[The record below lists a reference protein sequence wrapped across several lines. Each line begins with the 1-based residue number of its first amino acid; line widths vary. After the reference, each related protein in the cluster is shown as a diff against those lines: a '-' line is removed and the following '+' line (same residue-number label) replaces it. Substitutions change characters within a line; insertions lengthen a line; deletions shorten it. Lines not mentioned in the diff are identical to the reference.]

1 MAKEKVI
8 IFQGEDKFVTPRA
21 HTFDL
26 GTGVKE
32 FVAVDGPGKGDERD
46 PTSNIP
52 PLNSGS
58 QNDRNPISNIG
69 DDGGRSGRVVGLP
82 MIGEPDYCNKLQ
94 NFITTRGYGNAT
106 PDQIMAAHDMF
117 KRGCR
122 EADPTTTTTTAAPTP
137 PPPQNTPPPPPPPK
151 TEVVVPVIPVG
162 NLGVPPSSMGGG
174 FGGGGGGEE
183 GAPAPKKKSYWWL
196 LLVAVGIYYVAK
208 KKN

>member
-32 FVAVDGPGKGDERD
+32 FVAVDGPGKGDDRD
-46 PTSNIP
+46 PSSNNRPI
-52 PLNSGS
+52 NSGS
-58 QNDRNPISNIG
+58 QNDQNPISTI
-69 DDGGRSGRVVGLP
+69 DDGGGRSGSPVGLP

-106 PDQIMAAHDMF
+106 PQQIMAAHDMF

-162 NLGVPPSSMGGG
+162 NLGVPPTSTGGG
-174 FGGGGGGEE
+174 FGGGGGSEE

>member
-69 DDGGRSGRVVGLP
+69 DDGGRSGRIVAMPTL
-82 MIGEPDYCNKLQ
+82 GEPDYCNKLQ

>member
-26 GTGVKE
+26 GTGKKE
-32 FVAVDGPGKGDERD
+32 FVGVDGLGKGDDKD
-46 PTSNIP
+46 PSSNIP

-58 QNDRNPISNIG
+58 QNDRNPMSDT
-69 DDGGRSGRVVGLP
+69 DDGSGRSGRIVGLP
-82 MIGEPDYCNKLQ
+82 IIGEPDYCNKLQ
-94 NFITTRGYGNAT
+94 NFITTRGFGNAT

-122 EADPTTTTTTAAPTP
+122 EADPTTTTTTAAPVVSTTP
-137 PPPQNTPPPPPPPK
+137 TPPPPPPP
-151 TEVVVPVIPVG
+151 TSPVVPIT
-162 NLGVPPSSMGGG
+162 NLGIPPLSMGGG
-174 FGGGGGGEE
+174 FGGGGGK
-183 GAPAPKKKSYWWL
+183 GATEPTKKKNYLWL

-208 KKN
+208 KRN

>member
-32 FVAVDGPGKGDERD
+32 FVAVDGQGKGNERD
-46 PTSNIP
+46 PSSNIP

-58 QNDRNPISNIG
+58 QNDRNPISDIN
-69 DDGGRSGRVVGLP
+69 DGRSGGRIVAMPTL
-82 MIGEPDYCNKLQ
+82 GEPDYCNKLQ
-94 NFITTRGYGNAT
+94 TFITTRGGGNAT

-117 KRGCR
+117 KMNCR
-122 EADPTTTTTTAAPTP
+122 EADPTTTTTTLA
-137 PPPQNTPPPPPPPK
+137 PPPPPPPPPTK
-151 TEVVVPVIPVG
+151 PDVVIPVLPVA
-162 NLGVPPSSMGGG
+162 NLGVPPLSMGGG

-183 GAPAPKKKSYWWL
+183 GKPAAKKKSYWWL

>member
-32 FVAVDGPGKGDERD
+32 FVALDGQGKGDEKD
-46 PTSNIP
+46 PSSNIP
-52 PLNSGS
+52 PP
-58 QNDRNPISNIG
+58 RNTPEGPNNQTTTSTI
-69 DDGGRSGRVVGLP
+69 VGMP

-94 NFITTRGYGNAT
+94 NFITTRGGGYAT

-117 KRGCR
+117 KMNCR
-122 EADPTTTTTTAAPTP
+122 EADPTTTTTTLAP
-137 PPPQNTPPPPPPPK
+137 PPPPPPPPPK

-162 NLGVPPSSMGGG
+162 NLGVPPLSMGGG
-174 FGGGGGGEE
+174 FGGGGGGGSEE
-183 GAPAPKKKSYWWL
+183 GAPVAPKKKSYWWL
-196 LLVAVGIYYVAK
+196 LLVAAGIYLVAK
-208 KKN
+208 KKK

>member
-162 NLGVPPSSMGGG
+162 NLGVPPISMGGG

>member
-58 QNDRNPISNIG
+58 QNDRNPVSNIVDG
-69 DDGGRSGRVVGLP
+69 GGRSGSPVGLP

-117 KRGCR
+117 KMNCR
-122 EADPTTTTTTAAPTP
+122 EADPTTTTTTLA
-137 PPPQNTPPPPPPPK
+137 PPPPPPPPPTK
-151 TEVVVPVIPVG
+151 PDVVIPVLPVA
-162 NLGVPPSSMGGG
+162 NLGVPPLSM
-174 FGGGGGGEE
+174 GGGGGGGGSED
-183 GAPAPKKKSYWWL
+183 GAPAAKKKSYWWL